1 VNSKA
6 YFQFNNRFKKID
18 IIDKEEI
25 KKASVKDKLKK
36 LISIIALASELGLFS
51 KKRKD
56 QMINNNW
63 SLLKA

>member
-1 VNSKA
+1 MNSKA